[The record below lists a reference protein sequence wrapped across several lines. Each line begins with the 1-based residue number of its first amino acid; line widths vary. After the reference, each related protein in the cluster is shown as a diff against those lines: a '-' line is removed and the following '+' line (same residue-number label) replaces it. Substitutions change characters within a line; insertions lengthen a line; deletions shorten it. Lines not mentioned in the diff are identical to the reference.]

1 MSNSSR
7 RRIGALGVGYLQP
20 LPRLTPFPALV
31 RAVAKHESRDVAG
44 NIRALE
50 EITNAPDKLDKAYL

>member
-7 RRIGALGVGYLQP
+7 RRICALGVGYL
-20 LPRLTPFPALV
+20 PALV
-31 RAVAKHESRDVAG
+31 HVAKHESHDVAG

-50 EITNAPDKLDKAYL
+50 GIWNSPYKLDKAYL

>member
-1 MSNSSR
+1 
-7 RRIGALGVGYLQP
+7 
-20 LPRLTPFPALV
+20 LTSFPVLV
-31 RAVAKHESRDVAG
+31 RAVAKHESRDIAD